1 MDIEYL
7 KMITEDQKVSVLY
20 KHAEAYMI
28 NLIEHG
34 SKDEI
39 AFLYES
45 YQDSFN
51 DYVNFLQTQPRYQDA
66 LEQTESPEAFID
78 GLHKAGYATDPAYA
92 EKIKK
97 IMNSSTVA
105 QFSQQLNHS

>member
-1 MDIEYL
+1 MQVMMITKRLERIKIMDIEYL

-20 KHAEAYMI
+20 EHAEAYML

-45 YQDSFN
+45 YQDRIGNKVKVSFS
-51 DYVNFLQTQPRYQDA
+51 D
-66 LEQTESPEAFID
+66 E
-78 GLHKAGYATDPAYA
+78 
-92 EKIKK
+92 
-97 IMNSSTVA
+97 
-105 QFSQQLNHS
+105 

>member
-1 MDIEYL
+1 
-7 KMITEDQKVSVLY
+7 MITEDQKVSVLY

-45 YQDSFN
+45 YQDRVGN
-51 DYVNFLQTQPRYQDA
+51 KVKVC
-66 LEQTESPEAFID
+66 ID
-78 GLHKAGYATDPAYA
+78 D
-92 EKIKK
+92 E
-97 IMNSSTVA
+97 
-105 QFSQQLNHS
+105 